1 MFVRRFEDAKY
12 NEAAKRHFAS
22 RIYDL
27 HQNAHFCAKT
37 RSPER
42 YCGWSQPKGG
52 GGGNHLLHNSRN
64 VSGHSPGKLWV
75 TSLEYEGLF
84 IWMELISSNL
94 FIFHLGNYLILQ
106 ESL

>member
-27 HQNAHFCAKT
+27 HQNAYFCAKT

-52 GGGNHLLHNSRN
+52 EEETICYTTAETFQGIRLGS
-64 VSGHSPGKLWV
+64 SG
-75 TSLEYEGLF
+75 
-84 IWMELISSNL
+84 
-94 FIFHLGNYLILQ
+94 
-106 ESL
+106 